1 MPFTLDKV
9 DAAPV
14 KNDLPYE
21 FNQWLSVTVDILNE
35 DINTIQDALTIFN
48 APSYTSLEIADLT
61 LTNGVILYDSTL
73 DVYVGKQA
81 GALVK
86 FTTTPYP

>member
-1 MPFTLDKV
+1 MPFFLDRV

-14 KNDLPYE
+14 KNELPYE
-21 FNQWLSVTVDILNE
+21 LNQWLSVTVDTLNE
-35 DINTIQDALTIFN
+35 DINDIQDAFN
-48 APSYTSLEIADLT
+48 NFQVPSYTSLQIADLT

-73 DVYVGKQA
+73 DVYVGMQA
-81 GALVK
+81 GSLVK

>member
-1 MPFTLDKV
+1 MPFFLYRV

-14 KNDLPYE
+14 KNELPYE
-21 FNQWLSVTVDILNE
+21 LNQWLSVTVDTLNE
-35 DINTIQDALTIFN
+35 DINDIQDAFN
-48 APSYTSLEIADLT
+48 NFQVPSYTSLQIADLT

-73 DVYVGKQA
+73 DVYVGMQA
-81 GALVK
+81 GSLVK